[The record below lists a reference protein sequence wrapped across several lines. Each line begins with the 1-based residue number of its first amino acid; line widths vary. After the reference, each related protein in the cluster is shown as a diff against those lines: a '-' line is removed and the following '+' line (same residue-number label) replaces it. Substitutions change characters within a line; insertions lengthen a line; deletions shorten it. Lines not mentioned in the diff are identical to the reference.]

1 MSMLNNSVIYK
12 LVIAILS
19 VFFSISAIASP
30 SSDAEILT
38 FESQTIPAEGSTIFD
53 PVKFVRYS
61 QINADIAQAQVDMA
75 NEDEIDSAQYQAD
88 IAQAQADIAKA
99 QAYVSNEDEIYI
111 AQYQAYIA
119 KMQADIDDEDDIY
132 IAKHQ
137 AVLAKH
143 QASLAQYQAILAEKL
158 ATSMKSKNTS
168 NSMEILAEQ
177 GNAKAQYLVGAS
189 YLGGFGVLQDYKKA
203 FEWYQKAANQG
214 NVDAQNGLG
223 RIYLEGNGVRPN
235 KAKAK
240 EIFGKTCVDGDQVGC
255 YNYRLLNQK

>member
-119 KMQADIDDEDDIY
+119 KMQADIDDEDDEDDIY

-143 QASLAQYQAILAEKL
+143 QAILAEKL